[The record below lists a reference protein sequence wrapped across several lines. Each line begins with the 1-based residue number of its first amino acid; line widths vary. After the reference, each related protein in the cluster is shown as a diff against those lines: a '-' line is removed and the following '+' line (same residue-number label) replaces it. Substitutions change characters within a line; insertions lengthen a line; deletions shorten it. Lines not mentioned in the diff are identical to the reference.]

1 MRACGDPMS
10 DLFDIQL
17 SFGGGHDQLE
27 GGGVVQVHGVAVE
40 VEEDDGRE
48 PGESLVAV
56 HRGMVADKG
65 VQQCRSLELKQ

>member
-1 MRACGDPMS
+1 MS

-56 HRGMVADKG
+56 HRGMVRTRGCSSAAALSSSSDTG
-65 VQQCRSLELKQ
+65 AREP

>member
-1 MRACGDPMS
+1 MS

-27 GGGVVQVHGVAVE
+27 GGGGVQVHGVAVE

-48 PGESLVAV
+48 PGESLRCRPPGHGCGQGGAAV
-56 HRGMVADKG
+56 P
-65 VQQCRSLELKQ
+65 QP